1 MKNILQ
7 DLNYFEV
14 NFPFGKRINDMNKL
28 FVNVI
33 NKFSITH
40 NMKNN
45 NISNPSS
52 KEVMGRSLTAKQTVG
67 SIQNISKNIRE
78 YSLRM
83 RETMDTLRE
92 SGAIPEMAEAIRE
105 ASFAIRDTAKDI
117 NEATQELKKNGVV
130 VDTASAMEN
139 TLKSA
144 EESVKTVREIS
155 IDAGNASPNTTKA
168 VQDGIDR
175 VKKETSQVS
184 EKVMRD
190 IKNKVGSR

>member
-1 MKNILQ
+1 
-7 DLNYFEV
+7 
-14 NFPFGKRINDMNKL
+14 MNKL
-28 FVNVI
+28 FVIVI

-40 NMKNN
+40 NMKNT

-52 KEVMGRSLTAKQTVG
+52 KEVMGQSLTAKQTVG

-83 RETMDTLRE
+83 RETMGTLRE

-105 ASFAIRDTAKDI
+105 ASFAVRDTAKDI

-130 VDTASAMEN
+130 IDTASAVEN

-144 EESVKTVREIS
+144 EESVKTVKEITT
-155 IDAGNASPNTTKA
+155 DAGYASPNATKA
-168 VQDGIDR
+168 VQEGFDR

-184 EKVMRD
+184 EKVLREV
-190 IKNKVGSR
+190 KTKVGAR